1 MAAFSDI
8 VFDVTSQNPQTD
20 IYSLSASN
28 NSVVLTSTTGTYN
41 SSGKV
46 TGILFNNIPTAG
58 AATVTLS
65 AYSGVTFS
73 VAAQYDG
80 KQMALYLADRSSV
93 LFTVA
98 TATPLQT
105 VTGASSTNI
114 GPIERRLRALEII

>member
-8 VFDVTSQNPQTD
+8 VFDVTSQTPQTD

-41 SSGKV
+41 TSKV
-46 TGILFNNIPTAG
+46 AGILFNNIPTAG

-65 AYSGVTFS
+65 AYTGITFN